1 MRIAYLHQYFNT
13 PEMSGSTRSF
23 EFGRRLAAAG
33 HDVEMVTTAR
43 DPAARGGWR
52 TTCEAGIRVHWFPV
66 PYSNRMSH
74 GARIAAFARFAV
86 AAAGRAA
93 KLRPDVVFATSTPLT
108 IALPAVYAARRA
120 RVPMVLEVRDLWPE
134 LPIALGALRDPA
146 TRYLAAKL
154 ERFAYRN
161 AVRVVALSPGMAEGV
176 ARTGYAPARIT
187 VIPNAADLDFFRRDP
202 ERGRDWR
209 LRHGIGVDRTLI
221 AYFGTLGRVNGV
233 GYLAEVAAQLRD
245 DPHIAFLI
253 AGDGL
258 EREKIEALAREWGVL
273 GHNLTMLPPMPK
285 AEMADAHSAADIA
298 TSVVVPVPALE
309 SNSANKFFDG
319 LAAGCCVAVNHGGWQ
334 AELLREH
341 DAGLQLPRDAR
352 GAAAALRALAAD
364 PERIASMGRNAR
376 RLAEAQFSRDVLAV
390 QLEAVLAAAAGAG
403 RAS

>member
-13 PEMSGSTRSF
+13 PAMSGSTRSF

-33 HDVEMVTTAR
+33 HDVDVVTTDR

-52 TTCEAGIRVHWFPV
+52 TTHEAGVRVHWLPI
-66 PYSNRMSH
+66 PYSNRMGH
-74 GARIAAFARFAV
+74 GARLAAFARFA
-86 AAAGRAA
+86 AAAGPRTAR
-93 KLRPDVVFATSTPLT
+93 LEPDVVFATSTPLT

-146 TRYLAAKL
+146 SRYLAAKL
-154 ERFAYRN
+154 EGFAYRN
-161 AVRVVALSPGMAEGV
+161 AARVVALSPGMAEGV
-176 ARTGYAPARIT
+176 ARSGYARERIA
-187 VIPNAADLDFFRRDP
+187 VIPNAADLEFFRRDP
-202 ERGRDWR
+202 ERGRAWR
-209 LRHGIGVDRTLI
+209 LRHGIAGDRMLV

-233 GYLAEVAAQLRD
+233 GYLAEVAAMLRD
-245 DPHIAFLI
+245 DPRIAFLI

-258 EREKIEALAREWGVL
+258 EREKVAALARERGVL

-285 AEMADAHSAADIA
+285 AEMADAHSAADVA

-309 SNSANKFFDG
+309 ANSANKFFDG
-319 LAAGCCVAVNHGGWQ
+319 IAAGCCVAVNHGGWQ

-341 DAGLQLPRDAR
+341 DAGLQLPRDAQ
-352 GAAAALRALAAD
+352 GAADALGALAAD
-364 PERIASMGRNAR
+364 PERLAAMGRNAR

-390 QLEAVLAAAAGAG
+390 QLEATLQAAAGNPPG
-403 RAS
+403 G